1 MVFAAQPVKQ
11 LQNPFACLVVEGAG
25 WLVAEQELRI
35 LCQGACNGDALL
47 LAAGKLC
54 GKMSAPVFQTDEGE
68 RRRRVDRVFA
78 ELGGDFDVFERRE
91 IRDQVV
97 ELEDKPD
104 VMPAVV
110 DQPAVIERRDFRTI
124 HKDTSRRDGVHP
136 AKQVEQGCFP
146 GTGGSQQHAEFALL
160 HAERDVIQRPDRDF
174 TCPVQLRYMIKFDI
188 RHDTHPA
195 FLFLFC
201 IHYITKSY
209 TFCAGEH

>member
-1 MVFAAQPVKQ
+1 MTADDPVCHWCDRLIVRDDHDGRMVFAAQPVKQ
-11 LQNPFACLVVEGAG
+11 LQNPFACLVVESAG
-25 WLVAEQELRI
+25 WLVTEQELRI
-35 LCQGACNGDALL
+35 LCQSARNGDALL
-47 LAAGKLC
+47 LAAGKLG
-54 GKMSAPVFQTDEGE
+54 GKMSAPV
-68 RRRRVDRVFA
+68 RVDRVFA

-146 GTGGSQQHAEFALL
+146 GTG
-160 HAERDVIQRPDRDF
+160 RR
-174 TCPVQLRYMIKFDI
+174 
-188 RHDTHPA
+188 HPA
-195 FLFLFC
+195 P
-201 IHYITKSY
+201 
-209 TFCAGEH
+209 